1 MVADVRVLVALGV
14 RVRVGGYKRV
24 KEGWC
29 GAMVVGARLVLL
41 AIQSFGTS
49 TFADYFRRS
58 GSEDSC
64 IERREKADNP
74 TNACVQD
81 QLTKPTF
88 EICVSASSS
97 SVY

>member
-14 RVRVGGYKRV
+14 RVRMGGYKRV
-24 KEGWC
+24 KEGRC
-29 GAMVVGARLVLL
+29 SAVVVGARLVLL

-64 IERREKADNP
+64 IERRERADNP
-74 TNACVQD
+74 TNAYVQD
-81 QLTKPTF
+81 ELRKSTF
-88 EICVSASSS
+88 EICVLAFSSS
-97 SVY
+97 TY

>member
-1 MVADVRVLVALGV
+1 MVANVRVLVALGV
-14 RVRVGGYKRV
+14 RVRIGGYKRV
-24 KEGWC
+24 KEGRC
-29 GAMVVGARLVLL
+29 SAVVVGASLVLL

-64 IERREKADNP
+64 IECREKADNP

-81 QLTKPTF
+81 QLRKPTF
-88 EICVSASSS
+88 EICVSAFSS
-97 SVY
+97 SVH